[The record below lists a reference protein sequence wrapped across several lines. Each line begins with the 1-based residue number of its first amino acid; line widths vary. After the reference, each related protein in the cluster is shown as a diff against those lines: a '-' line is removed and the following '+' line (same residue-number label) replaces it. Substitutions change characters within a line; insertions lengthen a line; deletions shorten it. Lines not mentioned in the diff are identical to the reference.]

1 MSTTRSIR
9 LALLSA
15 LAVTVASGPP
25 VGSRTFAAAL
35 TAKQQCVKACR
46 GRYLDCR
53 NKKQIPAFE
62 CQNVYQDC
70 IRYTCTGSGPG

>member
-1 MSTTRSIR
+1 MRTTRSIR

-15 LAVTVASGPP
+15 IAVTVASDPT

-46 GRYLDCR
+46 DRYLDCR
-53 NKKQIPAFE
+53 KKKQLPAFE

-70 IRYTCTGSGPG
+70 TRYTCTGLGPG